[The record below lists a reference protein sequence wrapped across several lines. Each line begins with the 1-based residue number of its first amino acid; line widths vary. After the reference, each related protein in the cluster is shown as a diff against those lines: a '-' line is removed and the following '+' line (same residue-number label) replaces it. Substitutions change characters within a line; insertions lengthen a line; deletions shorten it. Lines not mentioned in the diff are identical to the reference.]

1 MDTSDTLVLIV
12 EDDVPIASL
21 LAAMLSEHGY
31 QVLVAYSA
39 GMAMQLLAEVRPAVV
54 TLDAALPGISGPT
67 LLWLM
72 RQQEATR
79 EVPVIMISAMVHLE
93 REVSGSVQAFLPKP
107 FNLEEVLA
115 RVRQLAGPGARPAG
129 A

>member
-1 MDTSDTLVLIV
+1 MDTSDTFVLIV
-12 EDDVPIASL
+12 EDDVAIADV
-21 LAAMLSEHGY
+21 LAAMLRENGY

-39 GMAMQLLAEVRPAVV
+39 GMAMELLTEVRPAVM

-67 LLWLM
+67 LLWHI

-79 EVPVIMISAMVHLE
+79 ELPVIMISAMVHLE
-93 REVSGSVQAFLPKP
+93 REIGGSVQAFLPKP
-107 FNLEEVLA
+107 FNLGEVLA
-115 RVRQLAGPGARPAG
+115 RVRQLAGPGARAAG